1 MNENKKAS
9 FDQEKTRIEI
19 PTFKAAEDEE
29 NNPIMDAICGS
40 GENRIMFRY
49 VTVTILTILSTHFN
63 CLQTQSLMVF
73 VW

>member
-9 FDQEKTRIEI
+9 LDQEKTRIEI
-19 PTFKAAEDEE
+19 PTFKSAEDEE

-49 VTVTILTILSTHFN
+49 VTVTILTILSTHLN